1 MDKQQLTKLLKEKQ
15 KRGKLNEYKSDFA
28 SFAEEQIKII
38 TKDASQGFVPFK
50 LNECQ
55 KEKDRAF
62 NRGWNEGVFKIEQ
75 DEAIKEGR
83 STERGRAYIEGRFD
97 RYKLRR

>member
-1 MDKQQLTKLLKEKQ
+1 MSREALKMCATLQKYYGYHMEGNPDGDLLKAICE
-15 KRGKLNEYKSDFA
+15 
-28 SFAEEQIKII
+28 
-38 TKDASQGFVPFK
+38 K

-55 KEKDRAF
+55 KEKVREF